1 MQNSKL
7 IEDHLLPMLVVQDVA
22 TGEIVAQVINFVDHF
37 NNKAGLTPES
47 KYITIELITKEALA
61 LSFSKI

>member
-47 KYITIELITKEALA
+47 KYKAIELMRLW
-61 LSFSKI
+61 L